1 MCVLFCSGLCA
12 CVQKTHPA
20 DPTNGPSAV
29 TPVCCL
35 WICSVWMRFNLVR
48 MLWMKPDNCV
58 GTSLPLL
65 FQLVVMCRRIAGV
78 FLTALIQPWRGW
90 TGWRS
95 PFELRLRYYCVRRWR
110 RNVSEISL
118 SWEADV
124 ISLRLPAVNSQL
136 FSHAPSFPSLPVTQH
151 SALTSPRSFCESASR
166 GSAVRLHQAPSS
178 QRLWDAAR
186 RKTRDLAVQRRGTI
200 SHNHF
205 VGLLL
210 VFFLMWAVFIH
221 L

>member
-48 MLWMKPDNCV
+48 KLWMKPDNCV

-90 TGWRS
+90 TGRRS
-95 PFELRLRYYCVRRWR
+95 PFELRLRYYCGRRWR
-110 RNVSEISL
+110 RNVSEISF

-136 FSHAPSFPSLPVTQH
+136 FSHAPSFPSLSGDATLCTHLSTVILWICIEGISCQTP
-151 SALTSPRSFCESASR
+151 SGSELTETLRRCQEENSWPGSPEE
-166 GSAVRLHQAPSS
+166 G
-178 QRLWDAAR
+178 
-186 RKTRDLAVQRRGTI
+186 
-200 SHNHF
+200 NN
-205 VGLLL
+205 
-210 VFFLMWAVFIH
+210 
-221 L
+221 